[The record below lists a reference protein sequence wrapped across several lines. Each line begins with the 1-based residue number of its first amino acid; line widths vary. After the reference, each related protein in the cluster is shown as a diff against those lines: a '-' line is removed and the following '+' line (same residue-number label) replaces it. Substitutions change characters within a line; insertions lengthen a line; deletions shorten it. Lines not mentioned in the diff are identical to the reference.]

1 VLVAAGKVGAMALN
15 LTSRLQVTAHYFWN
29 RRNAAALSHHGVRL
43 EYDPEQRRSAA
54 LILGFTFTLLAVAL
68 MFILSWFKPAGQVG
82 KSNIL
87 ADRDTGAVYV
97 LVDGRLHPALN
108 LASARLIAGQ
118 PNNPTFVKAGELAKY
133 PQGPTVG
140 IVGAPAAMPIRTAD
154 ASQWAVCDTA
164 PAATA
169 TSSAA
174 NAPVVTAIAGPLTV
188 GQRSAPLRMPNAILA
203 RYHDKTYVI
212 WDGRRSEIDVSNK
225 AVALALGV
233 DSTAL
238 EPIPLSKALFNALP
252 ATDPLVSPPVARAGE
267 PSPFDIAPGA
277 VIGSVL
283 SVRDLSQ
290 PGSNTLYVLLGNGV
304 QRISPFVASLLR
316 SANSFGDVAPLEVA
330 PDRLARVPVVESL
343 PVSFYPANRL
353 QLVDTTVN
361 GTTCLAWAK
370 GATDRSAEITVLSGQ
385 GMPIPLGADAQLVH
399 LVKDVRDP
407 NAVEADQA
415 FIGAGATNLVMTT
428 SAAPAADSR
437 ESMWWISDQGVR
449 YGIALTEESLR
460 ALGVSPAT
468 ARQAPW
474 PLIRVFAPG
483 PALTRK
489 DALTQ
494 HDTLTPVVGAE
505 ALPTP
510 SAAVPAGG

>member
-1 VLVAAGKVGAMALN
+1 VGAGKVCLVALN

-82 KSNIL
+82 QSAIL

-118 PNNPTFVKAGELAKY
+118 ANNPTFVKADELAKY

-140 IVGAPAAMPIRTAD
+140 IVGAPAAMPIRTGD

-164 PAATA
+164 PVATA
-169 TSSAA
+169 TSSAGD
-174 NAPVVTAIAGPLTV
+174 APVVTAIAGPLTF
-188 GQRSAPLRMPNAILA
+188 GQRSAPLRMPSAILG
-203 RYHDKTYVI
+203 RYNGATYVI
-212 WDGRRSEIDVSNK
+212 WDGHRSEIDLSNK

-233 DSTAL
+233 DSSAP
-238 EPIPLSKALFNALP
+238 EPIPLSKALFDALP
-252 ATDPLVSPPVARAGE
+252 ATDPLVSPPIPQAGA

-283 SVRDLSQ
+283 SVRDLAQ
-290 PGSNTLYVLLGNGV
+290 PGSETLYVLLPNGV
-304 QRISPFVASLLR
+304 QRVSPFVASLLR
-316 SANSFGDVAPLEVA
+316 SANSFGDVAPLQVA
-330 PDRLARVPVVESL
+330 PDRLARIPVVDSL
-343 PVSFYPANRL
+343 PVSFYPATRL
-353 QLVDTTVN
+353 QLVDTTVD
-361 GTTCLAWAK
+361 GTTCLAWSK
-370 GATDRSAEITVLSGQ
+370 GATDHSAQITVLSGQ
-385 GMPIPLGADAQLVH
+385 RLPIPVGADQQLVH
-399 LVKDVRDP
+399 LVKDTRDA

-415 FIGAGATNLVMTT
+415 YIGKAATNLVMTT

-449 YGIALTEESLR
+449 YGIELTDESLR
-460 ALGVSPAT
+460 ALGVSPAN

-474 PLIRVFAPG
+474 PLIRVFATG
-483 PALTRK
+483 PALSRA
-489 DALTQ
+489 DAMTQ

-505 ALPTP
+505 ALPTG
-510 SAAVPAGG
+510 AATSPAGGS